1 MNRRHRAI
9 SNSLVHPELGK
20 VRKGKIAMGKA
31 TTGQSKEFSRI
42 DLRQVFVRV
51 QQQMLANLDASH
63 VFSHPTSC
71 GAATER
77 HWIDFLNRYLPERY
91 RATSAFIIDS
101 TGRCSRQ
108 IDIAI
113 YDRFYS
119 PLLFHHTEEPYIPV
133 ESVYAVFEVKQ
144 TLTSKWIKDAAAKA
158 ASVRAL
164 VRKPFR
170 LPSAPEKSLQP
181 ILAGILSHDSIWAG
195 PFESRMR
202 HQLLRLSPDQQLD
215 LGCSL
220 RQSSFELTN
229 GELNFSPPEESLI
242 YFILSLTHRLQLQGT
257 APPVDLSLYAPRQHN
272 PFDPSTCNL

>member
-1 MNRRHRAI
+1 
-9 SNSLVHPELGK
+9 
-20 VRKGKIAMGKA
+20 MGK
-31 TTGQSKEFSRI
+31 SKDLSRV
-42 DLRQVFVRV
+42 DLREIFLRV

-77 HWIDFLNRYLPERY
+77 HWIEFLNRYLPERY

-101 TGRCSRQ
+101 AGRCSRQ

-119 PLLFHHTEEPYIPV
+119 PLLFHHAEQPYIPV

-144 TLTSKWIKDAAAKA
+144 TLTTKWIQDAAAKA

-164 VRKPFR
+164 TRKPTPLAAVPR
-170 LPSAPEKSLQP
+170 IRLQP

-195 PFESRMR
+195 PFESRITP
-202 HQLLRLSPDQQLD
+202 QLLRLSPHGRLD

-220 RQSSFELTN
+220 RQASFELIN
-229 GELNFSPPEESLI
+229 GKLHFSAPEES
-242 YFILSLTHRLQLQGT
+242 
-257 APPVDLSLYAPRQHN
+257 
-272 PFDPSTCNL
+272 